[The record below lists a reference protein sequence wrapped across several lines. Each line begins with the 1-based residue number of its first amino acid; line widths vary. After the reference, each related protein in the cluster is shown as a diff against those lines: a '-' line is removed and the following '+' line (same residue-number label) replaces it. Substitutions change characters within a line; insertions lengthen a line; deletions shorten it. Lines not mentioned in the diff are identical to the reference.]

1 LEYGPEQA
9 VKDGLIHIKEYA
21 KLKASVDLFK
31 VNTMEMA
38 DSPDVRG
45 LWYYGEPGTGKSRK
59 AREDNP
65 EAYLK
70 SQNKWWD
77 GYTGQKVVIL
87 DDFDKGGVCLGH
99 HLKIWSDRYK
109 CTGEVKGSTV
119 PLQFDK
125 FIITSNYSIDG
136 LFEDPEM
143 RAALKR
149 RFKVTHFN

>member
-1 LEYGPEQA
+1 
-9 VKDGLIHIKEYA
+9 
-21 KLKASVDLFK
+21 
-31 VNTMEMA
+31 MEMA

-87 DDFDKGGVCLGH
+87 DDFDKGGICLGH

-149 RFKVTHFN
+149 RFKVIHFNKPLM